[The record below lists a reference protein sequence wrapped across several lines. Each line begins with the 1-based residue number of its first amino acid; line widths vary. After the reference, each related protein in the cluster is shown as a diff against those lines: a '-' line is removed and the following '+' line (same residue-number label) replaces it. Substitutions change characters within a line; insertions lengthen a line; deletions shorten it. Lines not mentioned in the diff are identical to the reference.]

1 MTNAISGLGLA
12 PDAAMITFPIDMFLP
27 GSDISGIEARKTRI
41 LSKRLT
47 ALEVGACQS
56 GRSGRTVPMLRK
68 SKAETYE
75 DALQRANDL
84 AITNLWGDGLPLW
97 PATRERVNRMLRGT
111 PLLPRT
117 HVIGKFPP
125 RGGITTVETCAV
137 SLAMAGGRPEYLPVL
152 IAAVEA
158 FLHPGNQCRAI
169 AGRLR
174 QRVAGGGG
182 ERTDCQTN
190 PFELRLR
197 LPRPRSAAPRRVLPS
212 AARCG

>member
-27 GSDISGIEARKTRI
+27 GSDISALPARMQEFYDGLTRW
-41 LSKRLT
+41 
-47 ALEVGACQS
+47 QS
-56 GRSGRTVPMLRK
+56 AYAKAAPGEVPMLK
-68 SKAETYE
+68 VEGETYE

-97 PATRERVNRMLRGT
+97 PATRDRVNRMLRGT
-111 PLLPRT
+111 PLPRT

-152 IAAVEA
+152 IAAV
-158 FLHPGNQCRAI
+158 
-169 AGRLR
+169 
-174 QRVAGGGG
+174 
-182 ERTDCQTN
+182 
-190 PFELRLR
+190 
-197 LPRPRSAAPRRVLPS
+197 
-212 AARCG
+212 